1 VKARVLFLCSG
12 NSCRSRMAEGWAR
25 HLAGLNLEPAS
36 AGIRAFIHTLPATL
50 DRENQRQGRVSN
62 PPGLGELRAEPKL

>member
-36 AGIRAFIHTLPATL
+36 AGIRAFIHTLPAAL
-50 DRENQRQGRVSN
+50 DWEK
-62 PPGLGELRAEPKL
+62 EKKT

>member
-1 VKARVLFLCSG
+1 MKARVLFLCSG

-36 AGIRAFIHTLPATL
+36 AGIRAFIHTLPAAL
-50 DRENQRQGRVSN
+50 DWEK
-62 PPGLGELRAEPKL
+62 EKKT